1 MSEQGTEFHLEDEP
15 EQDVEAHRVNA
26 VAEEDDVEAHVQ
38 PPRDT
43 DVERLNK

>member
-1 MSEQGTEFHLEDEP
+1 MSEQGIEFEPDEP
-15 EQDVEAHRVNA
+15 EQDVEAHI
-26 VAEEDDVEAHVQ
+26 Q